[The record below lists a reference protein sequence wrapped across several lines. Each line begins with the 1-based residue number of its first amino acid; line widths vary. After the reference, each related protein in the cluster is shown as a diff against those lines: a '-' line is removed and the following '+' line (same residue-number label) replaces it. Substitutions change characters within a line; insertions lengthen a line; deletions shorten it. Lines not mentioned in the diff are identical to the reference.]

1 MAFLYMLTW
10 IYLLPLVVFIEN
22 NERKY
27 KNKFNRLNRGFVFF

>member
-22 NERKY
+22 NEESIKI
-27 KNKFNRLNRGFVFF
+27 NLID